1 MKIGFISDIH
11 SRKQTLEAITKE
23 LLNHQIDLLVLGGDL
38 TDFGSLEEF
47 QEIAQRAHDLIGVL
61 VLLIPGNCDDPKAL
75 EWNGKDGIV
84 NIHETIYKYENYN
97 FLGFGGSNFTPFD
110 TPIEFAEEEIHE
122 KLNRFKGTDNLIL
135 VSHVPPYRTK
145 LDRIYIGRHV
155 GSRAIREF
163 IEENSPILVLT
174 GHIHEASGID
184 KIGETV
190 ITNPGPAERG
200 YYSIVEINNGEVN
213 VEIKRVNHS

>member
-23 LLNHQIDLLVLGGDL
+23 MLNHQIELLLLGGDL

-47 QEIAQRAHDLIGVL
+47 QEIAQKAHDLTGVL
-61 VLLIPGNCDDPKAL
+61 VLLIPGNCDNPKAL
-75 EWNGKDGIV
+75 DWDGKDGIV
-84 NIHETIYKYENYN
+84 NIHEKIYVYKNYN

-110 TPIEFAEEEIHE
+110 TPIEFADEEIHE
-122 KLNRFKGTDNLIL
+122 KLSRFKGVNDLIF

-163 IEENSPILVLT
+163 IEKNSPILVLT

-184 KIGETV
+184 KIGETI

-200 YYSIVEINNGEVN
+200 FYSIIEINNGAVN
-213 VEIKRVNHS
+213 VKIKRINRL